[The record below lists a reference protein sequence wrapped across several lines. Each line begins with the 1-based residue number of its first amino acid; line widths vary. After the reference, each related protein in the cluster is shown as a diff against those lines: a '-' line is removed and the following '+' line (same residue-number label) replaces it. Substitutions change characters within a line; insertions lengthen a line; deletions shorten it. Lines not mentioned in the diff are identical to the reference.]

1 MPELARAIDGECRS
15 IQPSVYYRPRLNC
28 LLYPESIQEAT
39 TVLVNDAVYNRH
51 FFPIVF
57 SNCTG

>member
-1 MPELARAIDGECRS
+1 
-15 IQPSVYYRPRLNC
+15 LNC